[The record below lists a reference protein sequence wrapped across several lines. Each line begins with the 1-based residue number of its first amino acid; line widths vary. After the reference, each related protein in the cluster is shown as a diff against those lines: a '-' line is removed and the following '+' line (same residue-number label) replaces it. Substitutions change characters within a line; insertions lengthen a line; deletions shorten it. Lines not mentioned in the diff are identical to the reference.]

1 MIKYEKNLIILTP
14 RGRSLSA
21 KVYALRS
28 SVMSGRI
35 ITKNKYF

>member
-1 MIKYEKNLIILTP
+1 MKKKIKIIIITP
-14 RGRSLSA
+14 RGRLLSA
-21 KVYALRS
+21 KVYALKS